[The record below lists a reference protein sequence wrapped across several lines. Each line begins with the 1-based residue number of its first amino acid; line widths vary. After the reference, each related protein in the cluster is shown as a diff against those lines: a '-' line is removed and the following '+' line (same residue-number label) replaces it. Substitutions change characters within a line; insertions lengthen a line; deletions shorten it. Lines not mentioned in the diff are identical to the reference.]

1 LLQIISFKANSQGVG
16 INTLSPKSTLDI
28 NGSTGY
34 KIDTITSSMVLDSMK
49 CFVVG
54 KNASNILL
62 TLPTANKMKGR
73 YYCIKKMGA
82 GNVTVMPS
90 SGNSIEGNSMISLS
104 NTGQIASLISDGNN
118 KWIILSNAVVS
129 NSITAASSSTSS
141 VAGWGLTGNTGVVD
155 GTNFIGTTTSTPIN
169 FKVNNI
175 QSGRI
180 DNTNNNTFWGFS
192 AGATSNN
199 ATNNTFIGSLSG
211 AVNTANA
218 NTFIGF
224 KSGTSNTSGGGN
236 SFIGTNAGMQN
247 KTGNY
252 NASVGFNSLQ
262 NNNSGSNNSAFGF
275 SASMTNATGNNNTSV
290 GYGALQMNRAGS
302 NNTIIGNQALDGDS
316 ASNNQISIGSYTN
329 KAIVGGSNNIFV
341 GNNIDNGNGTTKYSG
356 ITNSLM
362 IGHNSGFNNQAS
374 NNIFVGNN
382 AGYNN
387 TTGSKNI
394 YFGYQAGNNSTT
406 GANNIYSGY
415 QAGYSNTTGSDNAAY
430 GYNALYMNGTGNQ
443 NTAFGKQSLN
453 NNTSGNLNNA
463 QGTMA
468 LYSNTSGSNNEASGA
483 NALYANTS
491 GANNTAIGYNAGNAN
506 SSGSN
511 NTFIG
516 SGANASIGGLTN
528 ATAIGYNAIVTTSNS
543 LVLGNA
549 VNVGIGTSSPTA
561 PLHIYNGNLL
571 MSNSVGT
578 MFLLDNLSGTMN
590 IGGGN
595 QDGKL
600 AMKDVSGTLKNSLST
615 TSGAA
620 SYLNN
625 GGNFGLGNIAPISAL
640 HITKND
646 LGKSLVTLQNSNTSG
661 FSAIDYL
668 TSTGTL
674 GMQMGFGNSSCSGI
688 YTNKAFINSNGNDIL
703 MSRSSSSSDLI
714 VQGSTGN
721 VGVNNSSPKS
731 TLDIN
736 GSMGA
741 SIMVATNLV
750 ALTATNFTVILS
762 NATANVTL
770 PAPSL
775 NSNRIYNIV
784 NNSGSARTISSYVA
798 IGGLTSTTVA
808 TSTSIMVQSNGTN
821 WYQIK

>member
-1 LLQIISFKANSQGVG
+1 
-16 INTLSPKSTLDI
+16 LDI

-34 KIDTITSSMVLDSMK
+34 KIDTVTSSMVLDSMK

-62 TLPTANKMKGR
+62 TLPLANKMKGR

-82 GNVTVMPS
+82 GNVTIMPS

-104 NTGQIASLISDGNN
+104 TIGQITSIISDGNS

-129 NSITAASSSTSS
+129 NTIAAASSSSTGSTTTAS
-141 VAGWGLTGNTGVVD
+141 GWGLTGNTGVVD
-155 GTNFIGTTTSTPIN
+155 GTNFIGTTTSTPIS

-224 KSGTSNTSGGGN
+224 KSGTSNTTGGGN
-236 SFIGTNAGMQN
+236 SFVGTNAGMQN

-252 NASVGFNSLQ
+252 NASVGFNALQ
-262 NNNSGSNNSAFGF
+262 NNNSGNNNSAFGF
-275 SASMTNATGNNNTSV
+275 SASMTNATGSNNTSV

-302 NNTIIGNQALDGDS
+302 NNTIIGNQALDADS

-341 GNNIDNGNGTTKYSG
+341 GNNIDNGNGSTKYSG

-374 NNIFVGNN
+374 NNMFVGNN

-387 TTGSKNI
+387 TTGTKNI
-394 YFGYQAGNNSTT
+394 FIGYQSGNNSTT

-415 QAGYSNTTGSDNAAY
+415 QTGYSNTTGTDNAAY
-430 GYNALYMNGTGNQ
+430 GYNALYMNTIGNQ

-453 NNTSGNLNNA
+453 NNSSGNLNDAN
-463 QGTMA
+463 GTMA
-468 LYSNTSGSNNEASGA
+468 LYSNTTGNNNAASGA
-483 NALYANTS
+483 NALYANTAGS
-491 GANNTAIGYNAGNAN
+491 NNTAMGYNAGNSN

-516 SGANASIGGLTN
+516 SGANASSGALTN
-528 ATAIGYNAIVTTSNS
+528 ATAIGYNSIVGTSNS
-543 LVLGNA
+543 IILGNA
-549 VNVGIGTSSPTA
+549 ANVGIGTSSPTA

-578 MFLLDNLSGTMN
+578 MFLLDNTSGTLN
-590 IGGGN
+590 VGGGN

-600 AMKDVSGTLKNSLST
+600 VMKDVSGALKNNFTT
-615 TSGAA
+615 TSGAV

-625 GGNFGLGNIAPISAL
+625 GGNFGLGITTPITAL
-640 HITKND
+640 HISKND
-646 LGKSLVTLQNSNTSG
+646 LGKSLITLQNGNASG

-674 GMQMGFGNSSCSGI
+674 GMQLGFGNSSCSGI
-688 YTNKAFINSNGNDIL
+688 YTNKAFLNSNGNDIL
-703 MSRSSSSSDLI
+703 LSRSTSTSDLI

-721 VGVNNSSPKS
+721 VGVNNAAPKS
-731 TLDIN
+731 TLDVN

-741 SIMVATNLV
+741 SIVVAANLV
-750 ALTATNFTVILS
+750 ALTQANYTVILS

-770 PAPSL
+770 PSASL
-775 NSNRIYNIV
+775 NPNRIYNIV
-784 NNSGSARTISSYVA
+784 NNSGSARTITSYIA
-798 IGGLTSTTVA
+798 IGGITSTTVA
-808 TSTSIMVQSNGTN
+808 ISTAIMIQSNGTN